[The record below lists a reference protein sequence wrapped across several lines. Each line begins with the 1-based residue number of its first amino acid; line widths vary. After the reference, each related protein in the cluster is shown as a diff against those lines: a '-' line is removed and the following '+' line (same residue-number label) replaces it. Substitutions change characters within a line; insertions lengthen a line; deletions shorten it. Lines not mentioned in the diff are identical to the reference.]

1 MFYLNVRLVIIY
13 IHKNDVNRVSE
24 VGRRKSYARDELV
37 DKAVELFRDHGFGN
51 TSAEMLSEKL
61 GVNRYGIYSEFGS
74 KQGLFDAALKRYEE
88 QNVERN
94 FGPLE
99 KPGAGVEE
107 IRMLFE
113 FFGKAEKS
121 PAFGR
126 GCLFCNTAVE
136 FGPDEPSGDRFI
148 QRYFDRISK
157 AFESALSN
165 AAKSGDIP
173 STVNPQEE
181 ADFFTA
187 TVLGLFVMLRAKAP
201 SSVIKNAANS
211 GIHHLESLCSGN

>member
-1 MFYLNVRLVIIY
+1 M
-13 IHKNDVNRVSE
+13 
-24 VGRRKSYARDELV
+24 GRRKSYDRDELI
-37 DKAVELFRDHGFGN
+37 DKAVELFRDHGFAN
-51 TSAEMLSEKL
+51 TSAEMLSETL
-61 GVNRYGIYSEFGS
+61 GVNRYGIYTEFGS

-99 KPGAGVEE
+99 APGAGVEE
-107 IRMLFE
+107 IRMLLE
-113 FFGKAEKS
+113 FFGKAEES

-126 GCLFCNTAVE
+126 GCLLCNTAVE
-136 FGPDEPSGDRFI
+136 FGPDDPGGDKFI
-148 QRYFDRISK
+148 QQYFGRISR
-157 AFESALSN
+157 AFGSALSN
-165 AAKSGDIP
+165 AAKSGDIS
-173 STVNPQEE
+173 STVNRQEE

-201 SSVIKNAANS
+201 GSAIKNAANS